1 MAHRYHILLL
11 FAATLKSLTSAAQY
25 TSYERVIPVG
35 AFSIEP
41 HIRSGQLMQGQGS
54 ALLAFNAEIG
64 TLGDADM
71 LLRTVDASGTTLHNL
86 TLGDMSGMGY
96 HDVGM
101 EVVQVADAYY
111 LCGYTRSIDTEN
123 PPTFTAFLI
132 KTDTAL
138 NLQWQ
143 RNYLLPAP
151 YELYANAMTATNDG
165 GLLIAGQVYDASG
178 FHTLLMKVSAAD
190 GSLVW
195 ANRYDLEFSERVYAV
210 RELPG
215 GDIMLSG
222 NVVFSFELV
231 LPLAMKTGPHG
242 EFIWG
247 KYFNYPPMSIVEQ
260 SNFLSLHVR
269 DVDDILLCGHT
280 DVMGQGG
287 EDIYVVNIDS
297 SGAVNWVRTYGTPAF
312 DMPSAFQW
320 DEAGQELVALGFS
333 SWFTAAQS
341 PTALSLR
348 IAPDGLLIDS
358 RLHGDTTGAVQ
369 NGLLTTS
376 QRLSPSSRLL
386 AGWHGFPAELYVTGV
401 DNDLGNTCNAHA
413 VPISPGNW
421 TTTTG
426 GFSAIIT
433 PLSLQLNDLTF
444 NASSLSDEVILCDSP
459 LAAPSLSAAPIFSV
473 QPNPAMDDFVIVLP
487 PESRAIDVVEI
498 LDTHGRTVRT
508 MRANNGTRLIIARS
522 GLRAGAYAVRFLR
535 DGLVLGSARLI
546 LE

>member
-1 MAHRYHILLL
+1 MKHRCASPFLLACL
-11 FAATLKSLTSAAQY
+11 LALNSSAQY
-25 TSYERVIPVG
+25 TSYERVIPAG

-41 HIRSGQLMQGQGS
+41 HIRTGQLMQGQGT

-71 LLRTVDASGTTLHNL
+71 FLRTVDASGTTLHNL
-86 TLGDMSGMGY
+86 TLGDMNGMGY

-111 LCGYTRSIDTEN
+111 LCGYTRSIDTAD

-138 NLQWQ
+138 NVQWQ

-151 YELYANAMTATNDG
+151 NELYANAMTATSDG
-165 GLLIAGQVYDASG
+165 ALLIAGQAYDG
-178 FHTLLMKVSAAD
+178 NDFHTVLMKVSAAD
-190 GSLVW
+190 GSLLW
-195 ANRYDLEFSERVYAV
+195 SNRYGMDFGERVHAV

-222 NVVFSFELV
+222 NVVFNFELV
-231 LPLAMKTGPHG
+231 LPMAMKTGPQG

-260 SNFLSLHVR
+260 SNFLALHVR

-280 DVMGQGG
+280 DVMGLGG
-287 EDIYVVNIDS
+287 QDCYLVNIDS

-333 SWFTAAQS
+333 SGFTATQA
-341 PTALSLR
+341 PTALGLR

-358 RLHGDTTGAVQ
+358 RLYGDTTGAVQ
-369 NGLLTTS
+369 NALLTTS
-376 QRLSPSSRLL
+376 QRLSVSSRLL
-386 AGWHGFPAELYVTGV
+386 AGWHGFPAELYVAGV
-401 DNDLGNTCNAHA
+401 DNDLGNTCNAHS

-426 GFSAIIT
+426 AFDATVT
-433 PLSLQLNDLTF
+433 PLHPQLNDAAF
-444 NASSLSDEVILCDSP
+444 SSSSLSDEVILCDSP
-459 LAAPSLSAAPIFSV
+459 LAMPEVLDEPRFTV
-473 QPNPAMDDFVIVLP
+473 LPNPAMNDFVVLLP
-487 PESRAIDVVEI
+487 KDARASDAVEVIDAQGRI
-498 LDTHGRTVRT
+498 LQSV
-508 MRANNGTRLIIARS
+508 RANS
-522 GLRAGAYAVRFLR
+522 GAQVTIVRGEMPAGVHAVRYLR
-535 DGLVLGSARLI
+535 DGLVRSCALLV
-546 LE
+546 LQ